1 MLVFMI
7 YRNSDNK
14 CAELKADK
22 FVVICYEAIKNT
34 MLCSYLIANNY
45 LSIEYMN
52 EIPSVYLSHLRPVFF
67 IDRLSGWSVHW
78 WKWVVKVCYCYYVT
92 VNLSFYGCWHLPY
105 ILRWFYVGCLYIY
118 NCYIFLDWTFHHHV
132 VSVFVF
138 ISL

>member
-22 FVVICYEAIKNT
+22 FVVICYEAINNT

-67 IDRLSGWSVHW
+67 IDRLSG
-78 WKWVVKVCYCYYVT
+78 
-92 VNLSFYGCWHLPY
+92 
-105 ILRWFYVGCLYIY
+105 
-118 NCYIFLDWTFHHHV
+118 
-132 VSVFVF
+132 
-138 ISL
+138 